1 MEAVENSISSENLSP
16 VDKAMSNL
24 IKMKEATKI
33 LKASAPT
40 VRKYA
45 RLGYYKEYRF
55 GEKLVF
61 YDKEE
66 ILNFILNRSQIIH
79 LDIVLIFSTNTKK
92 FISQI
97 QSS

>member
-1 MEAVENSISSENLSP
+1 MRNQNYSRWHKPEEEEIKDNSSKKEMSP
-16 VDKAMSNL
+16 IDVAMSNL
-24 IKMKEATKI
+24 IKMKEAVKL

-66 ILNFILNRSQIIH
+66 ILNFILNR
-79 LDIVLIFSTNTKK
+79 FRAAENP
-92 FISQI
+92 
-97 QSS
+97 

>member
-1 MEAVENSISSENLSP
+1 MRNKNYSRWHKPEEENVKDESSKREMSP
-16 VDKAMSNL
+16 IDKAMSNL
-24 IKMKEATKI
+24 IKMKEAVKL

-61 YDKEE
+61 YNKEE
-66 ILNFILNRSQIIH
+66 ILNFILSRFKTAEDS
-79 LDIVLIFSTNTKK
+79 
-92 FISQI
+92 
-97 QSS
+97 

>member
-1 MEAVENSISSENLSP
+1 MKKNFVRFWQKPEKEETIKDSNPAEKMSP
-16 VDKAMSNL
+16 VDTAMNNL
-24 IKMKEATKI
+24 VKMSEATKL

-45 RLGYYKEYRF
+45 RLGCYKEYRF

-66 ILNFILNRSQIIH
+66 ILNFIINRQI
-79 LDIVLIFSTNTKK
+79 
-92 FISQI
+92 
-97 QSS
+97 

>member
-1 MEAVENSISSENLSP
+1 MKNVLGNIWQKMLNDEAIEKSVETNEKMSAVDTAMTNL
-16 VDKAMSNL
+16 V
-24 IKMKEATKI
+24 KMKEATKL

-61 YDKEE
+61 YNKEE
-66 ILNFILNRSQIIH
+66 ILKFILSR
-79 LDIVLIFSTNTKK
+79 
-92 FISQI
+92 
-97 QSS
+97 

>member
-1 MEAVENSISSENLSP
+1 MRNKNYSCWQKPEKEETIKDNSSTEKMSLI
-16 VDKAMSNL
+16 DIAMSNL
-24 IKMKEATKI
+24 IKMKEATRL

-45 RLGYYKEYRF
+45 RLGHYKEYRF

-66 ILNFILNRSQIIH
+66 ILNFILKRFKTAEDS
-79 LDIVLIFSTNTKK
+79 
-92 FISQI
+92 
-97 QSS
+97 

>member
-1 MEAVENSISSENLSP
+1 MSRCIVKFWQKSEKEKTVENKVSLQNLSP
-16 VDKAMSNL
+16 IDKAMDNL

-33 LKASAPT
+33 LRASAPT

-45 RLGYYKEYRF
+45 RKGHYKEYHF

-66 ILNFILNRSQIIH
+66 ILNFILNRS
-79 LDIVLIFSTNTKK
+79 TNL
-92 FISQI
+92 
-97 QSS
+97 

>member
-1 MEAVENSISSENLSP
+1 MRKTFAKFWQKPEKEETAKGGVPDGKPSP
-16 VDKAMSNL
+16 VDRAMNNL

-45 RLGYYKEYRF
+45 RLGHYKEYRF

-66 ILNFILNRSQIIH
+66 ILNFILNRCHATEES
-79 LDIVLIFSTNTKK
+79 
-92 FISQI
+92 
-97 QSS
+97 

>member
-1 MEAVENSISSENLSP
+1 MKNILNQLWKSQTKETIIENNVSPAPLSP
-16 VDKAMSNL
+16 TDEAMSNL
-24 IKMKEATKI
+24 IKMKEATKL

-61 YDKEE
+61 YNKSE
-66 ILNFILNRSQIIH
+66 ILDFILNKTAVAQ
-79 LDIVLIFSTNTKK
+79 
-92 FISQI
+92 
-97 QSS
+97 

>member
-1 MEAVENSISSENLSP
+1 MRIMRKTFKKFWLKSENEEAVGNSIPVEQVSP

-24 IKMKEATKI
+24 IKMKEATKL

-66 ILNFILNRSQIIH
+66 ILNFILN
-79 LDIVLIFSTNTKK
+79 KC
-92 FISQI
+92 
-97 QSS
+97 QSAENA

>member
-1 MEAVENSISSENLSP
+1 MRKTFAKFWQKPEKEETVENGIPDGNLSP
-16 VDKAMSNL
+16 VDKAMNNL
-24 IKMKEATKI
+24 IKMKEATKL

-66 ILNFILNRSQIIH
+66 ILNFILN
-79 LDIVLIFSTNTKK
+79 KC
-92 FISQI
+92 
-97 QSS
+97 QSAETT

>member
-1 MEAVENSISSENLSP
+1 MRKTFAKFWQKPEKEGAVENSIPNGNLSP
-16 VDKAMSNL
+16 VDKAMNNL
-24 IKMKEATKI
+24 IKMKEATKL

-66 ILNFILNRSQIIH
+66 ILNFILNKCQRAE
-79 LDIVLIFSTNTKK
+79 NA
-92 FISQI
+92 
-97 QSS
+97 

>member
-1 MEAVENSISSENLSP
+1 MKEKKRRNYQFWLKPESEEETDNNTVKEKEMSP
-16 VDKAMSNL
+16 IDRAMSNL
-24 IKMKEATKI
+24 IKMKEAVKL

-66 ILNFILNRSQIIH
+66 ILNFILNRFKTAEDS
-79 LDIVLIFSTNTKK
+79 
-92 FISQI
+92 
-97 QSS
+97 

>member
-1 MEAVENSISSENLSP
+1 MRRTFAKFWQKPEKEETVENGVSTENLSP

-33 LKASAPT
+33 LRASAPT

-45 RLGYYKEYRF
+45 RMGHYREYHF

-66 ILNFILNRSQIIH
+66 ILNFILNRSINPE
-79 LDIVLIFSTNTKK
+79 F
-92 FISQI
+92 
-97 QSS
+97 

>member
-1 MEAVENSISSENLSP
+1 MMKTFKQFWRNSEKEEAVKNSVLNENLLP
-16 VDKAMSNL
+16 VDKAMNNL

-33 LKASAPT
+33 LKTSAPT

-66 ILNFILNRSQIIH
+66 ILNFILNQ
-79 LDIVLIFSTNTKK
+79 
-92 FISQI
+92 
-97 QSS
+97 

>member
-1 MEAVENSISSENLSP
+1 MKRTFAKFWQKPEKEETVENGVSPENLSP

-33 LKASAPT
+33 LRASAPT

-45 RLGYYKEYRF
+45 RMGHYRDYHF

-66 ILNFILNRSQIIH
+66 ILNFILNRSINPQ
-79 LDIVLIFSTNTKK
+79 
-92 FISQI
+92 
-97 QSS
+97 

>member
-1 MEAVENSISSENLSP
+1 MRQTIRHFWQKQEPKKEATVENNVSPPNLSP
-16 VDKAMSNL
+16 IDKAMDNL

-33 LKASAPT
+33 LRASAPT

-45 RLGYYKEYRF
+45 RKGHYKEYHF

-66 ILNFILNRSQIIH
+66 ILNFILNRS
-79 LDIVLIFSTNTKK
+79 TNL
-92 FISQI
+92 
-97 QSS
+97 

>member
-1 MEAVENSISSENLSP
+1 MRKTFKKFWQKPEKEETVENGIPKKDQSP

-66 ILNFILNRSQIIH
+66 ILNFILNRCRAAEE
-79 LDIVLIFSTNTKK
+79 F
-92 FISQI
+92 
-97 QSS
+97 

>member
-1 MEAVENSISSENLSP
+1 MKRTFAKFWQKPEKEETVENCVFPENLS

-33 LKASAPT
+33 LRASAPT

-45 RLGYYKEYRF
+45 RMGHYKEYHF

-66 ILNFILNRSQIIH
+66 ILNFILNRS
-79 LDIVLIFSTNTKK
+79 TNPQE
-92 FISQI
+92 S
-97 QSS
+97 

>member
-1 MEAVENSISSENLSP
+1 MKKNFVRFWQKPEKEETIKDSSTNAKMSP
-16 VDKAMSNL
+16 VDMAMNNL
-24 IKMKEATKI
+24 VKMSEATKL

-45 RLGYYKEYRF
+45 RLGCYKEYRF

-66 ILNFILNRSQIIH
+66 ILNFILNR
-79 LDIVLIFSTNTKK
+79 
-92 FISQI
+92 
-97 QSS
+97 

>member
-1 MEAVENSISSENLSP
+1 MKRTFAKFWQKPEKEETAENNVSPESLSP

-24 IKMKEATKI
+24 IKMKEATK
-33 LKASAPT
+33 LLRASAPT

-66 ILNFILNRSQIIH
+66 ILSFILNRNINPQES
-79 LDIVLIFSTNTKK
+79 
-92 FISQI
+92 
-97 QSS
+97 